1 MDLHNLLTGCWG
13 VSFELESTYIPVN
26 LGKKDGFV
34 SHLCIFVILHM
45 LVVHKPTRTQ
55 ASAHVVEG
63 EEP

>member
-1 MDLHNLLTGCWG
+1 
-13 VSFELESTYIPVN
+13 LESTYIPVN

-55 ASAHVVEG
+55 ASADVVEG